1 MGYVFKILKT
11 TTPFAMKRSSSS
23 SQVFHLRQN
32 VDGTIFH
39 LQNVNIK
46 TSHELFQRLTTLQQT
61 YGTSANILNFERSL
75 QEVLKRIS
83 DDGEG
88 DEEHDATSGIEYFY
102 MAMALLRR
110 QGAVDVRTIQ
120 LLELSCRRDPS
131 SRLLKETL
139 HLAKQ
144 HTGLKFFFFLSQ

>member
-1 MGYVFKILKT
+1 
-11 TTPFAMKRSSSS
+11 MKRSSSS

-46 TSHELFQRLTTLQQT
+46 TSHELFQRLTTLQHT
-61 YGTSANILNFERSL
+61 LGTSASLLNFERSL
-75 QEVLKRIS
+75 QEALKRTS
-83 DDGEG
+83 DDDVEG
-88 DEEHDATSGIEYFY
+88 DTEHDATSGIEYFY

-110 QGAVDVRTIQ
+110 QGAVDARTIQ

-131 SRLLKETL
+131 SRLLQETL
-139 HLAKQ
+139 RLARCVV
-144 HTGLKFFFFLSQ
+144 HNFYSSHFTILYYSLNMFFYIC